1 MTEDVDVH
9 LVLIET
15 AGNQAYIFGTNRLRE
30 QIGASEIIRSVGV
43 DFVLDAVAKVTGRD
57 GPHVE
62 WIKPPGFKTVQQVLT
77 TAKVSAYL
85 LDADT
90 ANPPI
95 EKQTDEKPAVEILV
109 ATSGKALLLVKE
121 RDIGEEIVR
130 QVTCQALKEA
140 PGVAVCGVV
149 SEPFRFGKA
158 ETLHEAVRTVHQTLE
173 TTRALLP
180 APAARFPL
188 LPVTEV
194 CTTSGL
200 PASEEGTVG
209 TDTYLMSP
217 PVKAKTCQLK
227 RARKR
232 LSLLESPGNA
242 VPEVSI
248 RDLEAFDADW
258 LAYIHADGNGLGR
271 IFQDF
276 QNARAEAGRSGV
288 DEARSYIDDYR
299 KLSLHL
305 DQCTIEAVETAMD
318 RLPPSTVTVEENADA
333 DTQGDGKKEKKK
345 RTVPLV
351 PVILGGDDLT
361 AVCDGPRAVDF
372 AATFLQEFERL
383 TREHPDERPDP
394 STGAPLHP
402 FGDALPAITK
412 AATDGPG
419 LSACAGIAVVKP
431 HFPAHRAYE
440 LAEALCRSAKQV
452 KNPTVAGPGWSAL
465 DFHVHFDS
473 SGADLGSIRSQRMT
487 DTEAG
492 PHTAGLWAGPYVV
505 VPSRAGT
512 ADDENPAASPGK
524 TKYPPWIRNRLWS
537 GHAGKPG
544 LRDAADAL
552 GQGKAAA
559 AAGAGPSSLPRS
571 QQHYLREGLFLGRQA
586 ANARLRQIKHRYD
599 QFAWEKLNPE
609 SADSLFFDDHDPV
622 GNDPVTRTWLLD
634 AMALAELEEG

>member
-30 QIGASEIIRSVGV
+30 QIGASEIIRNVGV

-57 GPHVE
+57 G
-62 WIKPPGFKTVQQVLT
+62 PPGFKTVQQVLT

-85 LDADT
+85 LDTET

-95 EKQTDEKPAVEILV
+95 EKQTDEKKAVEILV
-109 ATSGKALLLVKE
+109 ATSGKALLLVRE
-121 RDIGEEIVR
+121 RGIGEEIVR
-130 QVTCQALKEA
+130 QVTCRTLTEA

-158 ETLHEAVRTVHQTLE
+158 ETLHEAVRTVHRTLE

-258 LAYIHADGNGLGR
+258 LAYIHADGNGLGG
-271 IFQDF
+271 IFLGF
-276 QNARAEAGRSGV
+276 QKARETARRP
-288 DEARSYIDDYR
+288 DLHKARSYIDDYR

-305 DQCTIEAVETAMD
+305 DHCTIEAVETAMD

-333 DTQGDGKKEKKK
+333 DTQGDGKKEKKRK
-345 RTVPLV
+345 SVPLV

-361 AVCDGPRAVDF
+361 AVCDGRRAIDF
-372 AATFLQEFERL
+372 AATFLQAFERL
-383 TREHPDERPDP
+383 T
-394 STGAPLHP
+394 GAPADP
-402 FGDALPAITK
+402 FEDALPAIAK
-412 AATDGPG
+412 AVTGGPG

-440 LAEALCRSAKQV
+440 LAEALCRSAKKV
-452 KNPTVAGPGWSAL
+452 KVNVGRFCSAL

-473 SGADLGSIRSQRMT
+473 SGADLDALREYRT
-487 DTEAG
+487 TRNENRD
-492 PHTAGLWAGPYVV
+492 PVV
-505 VPSRAGT
+505 VLAGGPFITTPLAVLDGLKQQAANGWPT
-512 ADDENPAASPGK
+512 APDRCRW
-524 TKYPPWIRNRLWS
+524 TINRLWEGDKCRS
-537 GHAGKPG
+537 G
-544 LRDAADAL
+544 LRQAAIAL
-552 GQGKAAA
+552 R
-559 AAGAGPSSLPRS
+559 AGEERDDDDRGLLPRT
-571 QQHYLREGLFLGRQA
+571 QQHYLREGVFLGPA
-586 ANARLRQIKHRYD
+586 TAEARCDQIRHRYRD
-599 QFAWEKLNPE
+599 VHW
-609 SADSLFFDDHDPV
+609 SALHPAGEGRDGTRRLFFDDPPMSRTPPAEGEEPPPDIV
-622 GNDPVTRTWLLD
+622 RTWLLD
-634 AMALAELEEG
+634 AMALAELEGGK

>member
-30 QIGASEIIRSVGV
+30 QVGASEIIRNVGV
-43 DFVLDAVAKVTGRD
+43 DFVLKAVADVTGRD
-57 GPHVE
+57 RPE
-62 WIKPPGFKTVQQVLT
+62 AKEIRPPGSKKDHPVLT
-77 TAKVSAYL
+77 ASTVSAYL
-85 LDADT
+85 LDAET

-121 RDIGEEIVR
+121 RGIGEEIVR
-130 QVTCQALKEA
+130 RVTCRALTEA

-180 APAARFPL
+180 APSARFPL

-217 PVKAKTCQLK
+217 PVKAKTDQLDPA
-227 RARKR
+227 RARLWQLR
-232 LSLLESPGNA
+232 GPGGV

-248 RDLEAFDADW
+248 QDLEAFDADW
-258 LAYIHADGNGLGR
+258 LAYIHADGNGLGG
-271 IFQDF
+271 IFLGF
-276 QNARAEAGRSGV
+276 QKARETARRP
-288 DEARSYIDDYR
+288 DLHNARSYIDDYR

-305 DQCTIEAVETAMD
+305 DHCTIKAVETAMG

-333 DTQGDGKKEKKK
+333 DTQGDGNKEKKA

-361 AVCDGPRAVDF
+361 AVCDGRRAIDF

-383 TREHPDERPDP
+383 TGRP
-394 STGAPLHP
+394 SKR
-402 FGDALPAITK
+402 FGDALPAIAK
-412 AATDGPG
+412 AETCGPG

-512 ADDENPAASPGK
+512 ADDESPAASPGK
-524 TKYPPWIRNRLWS
+524 TKYTPWILNRLWS
-537 GHAGKPG
+537 GDADKPG

-552 GQGKAAA
+552 GQGEAAA
-559 AAGAGPSSLPRS
+559 AQDAGPSSLPRS

-599 QFAWEKLNPE
+599 RFVWEKLNPE

-634 AMALAELEEG
+634 AMALAELEGGKA

>member
-30 QIGASEIIRSVGV
+30 QIGASEIIRRVGV
-43 DFVLDAVAKVTGRD
+43 DFVLDAVVDVTGRD
-57 GPHVE
+57 E
-62 WIKPPGFKTVQQVLT
+62 PPGFKTAQQVLT
-77 TAKVSAYL
+77 TAKLSAYL
-85 LDADT
+85 LDTET

-180 APAARFPL
+180 APSARFPL

-258 LAYIHADGNGLGR
+258 LAYIHADGNGLGG
-271 IFQDF
+271 IFQNF
-276 QNARAEAGRSGV
+276 QNARETARRP
-288 DEARSYIDDYR
+288 DLHKARSYIDDYR

-333 DTQGDGKKEKKK
+333 DTQGDGNKEKKA
-345 RTVPLV
+345 RAVPLV

-361 AVCDGPRAVDF
+361 AVCDGRRAIDF

-383 TREHPDERPDP
+383 TGEHPDERPGP
-394 STGAPLHP
+394 STGKPLHP
-402 FGDALPAITK
+402 FGDALPAIAK
-412 AATDGPG
+412 AAPRGPG

-440 LAEALCRSAKQV
+440 LAEALCRSAKKV
-452 KNPTVAGPGWSAL
+452 KVNVGRFCSAL

-512 ADDENPAASPGK
+512 ADDEDPVASPGK
-524 TKYPPWIRNRLWS
+524 TDYTPWIRNRLWS

-552 GQGKAAA
+552 SQGEAAA

-634 AMALAELEEG
+634 AMALAELEEGK